1 MIPVNE
7 AIETGVWLRAELS
20 PKYREDFEANE
31 GESVQIRVKILG
43 LSKIDLAKQI
53 LHETPQGMHHMYPP
67 DRNIWALTLNIV
79 NLCKRQIQTIQINPR
94 LLLADEHG
102 YEYSYLE
109 DPYLSNQTGYGKENG
124 LSAYSN
130 CSFPPKIK
138 RLGSLPYE
146 LPEEIEQLFFKIGSG
161 TLSEA

>member
-20 PKYREDFEANE
+20 DNSAASGSE
-31 GESVQIRVKILG
+31 GVLQIRIKIVG

-53 LHETPQGMHHMYPP
+53 LHEIPQGMRHMYPP
-67 DRNIWALTLNIV
+67 DRNIWALTLSIV
-79 NLCKRQIQTIQINPR
+79 NLCKRQIGINQINDR

-102 YEYSYLE
+102 YEYTYLF
-109 DPYLSNQTGYGKENG
+109 DPDLSLLTDYGKENG
-124 LSAYSN
+124 LAAYFS
-130 CSFPPKIK
+130 CHFPPKIK
-138 RLGSLPYE
+138 RLGALPYE
-146 LPEEIEQLFFKIGSG
+146 LPEEIGQLFFKVGGG